1 MWIYT
6 PNVNSNPFNCK
17 DTTPNIAVN
26 IEIFDVSQECF
37 SHVQSWYVLPQTPPH
52 RIHDEHGIIRV
63 FYPST
68 CSIWE
73 FESCLEGGGV
83 ALAMELKTLNLNV

>member
-52 RIHDEHGIIRV
+52 RIHDEHGIIRGIL
-63 FYPST
+63 
-68 CSIWE
+68 SIY
-73 FESCLEGGGV
+73 LE
-83 ALAMELKTLNLNV
+83 LLMRI